1 MTLKFLLEFPEA
13 VFLEVLME
21 SPLDEEEVLSRKT
34 RIITQEGQ
42 NFWYDR
48 WIALKCLQE
57 FPEAIF
63 HGEPIESLLAN
74 EKVLSLETRI
84 SA

>member
-34 RIITQEGQ
+34 RITTQEGQ
-42 NFWYDR
+42 NF
-48 WIALKCLQE
+48 
-57 FPEAIF
+57 
-63 HGEPIESLLAN
+63 
-74 EKVLSLETRI
+74 
-84 SA
+84 